1 MGTRLYPN
9 TENPAILEKLAGVPA
24 GTYSS
29 WNEFKLESAN
39 NKKHLQELF
48 DQGHDRNELCRMS
61 DRFAGEQY
69 DRMTENPDVSQ
80 LDRFILFGWGK
91 IQFDGGCSGEHTDA
105 YNVDQ
110 VLFWQ
115 GIGSDDLNGVT
126 LEELEGV
133 HWC

>member
-9 TENPAILEKLAGVPA
+9 TNNPVTLEKLAGVPA
-24 GTYSS
+24 GTYSR
-29 WNEFKLESAN
+29 WNEFKLEKRAFLAGLE
-39 NKKHLQELF
+39 KRAKQGEDRQKLF
-48 DQGHDRNELCRMS
+48 FESND
-61 DRFAGEQY
+61 FAGEQY
-69 DRMTENPDVSQ
+69 DKMSEDEDVSH

-91 IQFDGGCSGEHTDA
+91 IQFAGGDSGEHTDA

-115 GIGSDDLNGVT
+115 GVGSDDLNGVT